1 MNPGRAD
8 PQPGAWAAAMRA
20 ASGWVLCA
28 GLLGPGGPA
37 HAQQPAER
45 ERIAV
50 ERRQAE
56 ATFSA
61 AQAACQGRFLLTQ
74 CLDQAREQ
82 RRLVM
87 DSLQRRQ
94 LEIDDRARRERSA
107 ERQQALQ
114 QRAAAAAAAAS
125 GAVPGPMAAPAPE
138 PTPGLAPASIL
149 SSASASAS
157 APVQLIARSRA
168 SAAPAIR
175 PASAPAATLPAA
187 GSAAPSAAAQRS
199 QRSQADYQRRQNQAA
214 AHRAAVAERNQRQD
228 ADRAPAA
235 GLPVPAAP

>member
-56 ATFSA
+56 AIFSA

-149 SSASASAS
+149 SSASASA
-157 APVQLIARSRA
+157 PVRLIARSRA
-168 SAAPAIR
+168 SVAPAIR